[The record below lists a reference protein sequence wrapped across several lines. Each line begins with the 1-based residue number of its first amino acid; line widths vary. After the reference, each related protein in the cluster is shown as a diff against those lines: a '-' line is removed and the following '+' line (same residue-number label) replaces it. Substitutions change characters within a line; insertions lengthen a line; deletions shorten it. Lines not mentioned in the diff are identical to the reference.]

1 MRQRKQESSRL
12 LNSAFRE
19 YKKLNLYLSNDNVT
33 KAKVFLGEM
42 EAVPLVVKQDISLL
56 LNSIEQREMIV
67 KAIWNEPISAP
78 IQKDTE
84 LGKLLITVSD
94 EKTLSFPLYA
104 GKGVNKQSFFK
115 RIGST
120 IDFII
125 WGSVK

>member
-1 MRQRKQESSRL
+1 M
-12 LNSAFRE
+12 F
-19 YKKLNLYLSNDNVT
+19 
-33 KAKVFLGEM
+33 KVLK
-42 EAVPLVVKQDISLL
+42 P
-56 LNSIEQREMIV
+56 N
-67 KAIWNEPISAP
+67 
-78 IQKDTE
+78 
-84 LGKLLITVSD
+84 GKLLITVSD

>member
-1 MRQRKQESSRL
+1 
-12 LNSAFRE
+12 
-19 YKKLNLYLSNDNVT
+19 
-33 KAKVFLGEM
+33 
-42 EAVPLVVKQDISLL
+42 
-56 LNSIEQREMIV
+56 MIV

-84 LGKLLITVSD
+84 LGKLLIKVSD

-104 GKGVNKQSFFK
+104 GIEVKKQSFFK

>member
-1 MRQRKQESSRL
+1 M
-12 LNSAFRE
+12 
-19 YKKLNLYLSNDNVT
+19 
-33 KAKVFLGEM
+33 KV
-42 EAVPLVVKQDISLL
+42 
-56 LNSIEQREMIV
+56 
-67 KAIWNEPISAP
+67 AP

-104 GKGVNKQSFFK
+104 GKEVNKQSFFK